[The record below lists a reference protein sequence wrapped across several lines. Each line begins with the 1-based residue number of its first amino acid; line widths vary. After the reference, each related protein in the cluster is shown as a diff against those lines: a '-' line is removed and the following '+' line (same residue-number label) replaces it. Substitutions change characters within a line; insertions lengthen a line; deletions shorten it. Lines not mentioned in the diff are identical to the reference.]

1 MDKLVK
7 IEDVK
12 DVLISLR
19 GEKVI
24 LDTDVAKLYGVTTR
38 EVNQAMRNNPDKF
51 PDGYVLTPDRKEYI
65 NLRSKFLTTKISP
78 KSR

>member
-19 GEKVI
+19 GAKVI
-24 LDTDVAKLYGVTTR
+24 LDMDVAKLYGVTTR
-38 EVNQAMRNNPDKF
+38 
-51 PDGYVLTPDRKEYI
+51 
-65 NLRSKFLTTKISP
+65 
-78 KSR
+78 